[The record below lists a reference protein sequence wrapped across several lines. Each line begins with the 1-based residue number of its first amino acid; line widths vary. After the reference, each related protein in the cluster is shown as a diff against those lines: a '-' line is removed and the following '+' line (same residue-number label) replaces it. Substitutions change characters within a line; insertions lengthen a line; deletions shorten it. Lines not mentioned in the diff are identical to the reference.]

1 MVGSISSA
9 SMMMPTYG
17 TNQSSSNS
25 SSLTSSQKETISSV
39 LGQFDSENLTTAD
52 AKSIVKS
59 FSEAGITPS
68 SELASAMEKLGFD
81 AKEVGDLAGVPRGGG
96 NMPPPPPSG
105 DRQQEEESVSSLLES
120 LLSIDDEEESS
131 ATATSFDDIME
142 YTSRILNLNESS
154 KSDLMSLLETYEN
167 GNSGY
172 SKEESTA
179 LIKNSLSTILS
190 DSNNY
195 NRVSIYA

>member
-17 TNQSSSNS
+17 TNQNSSNS

-39 LGQFDSENLTTAD
+39 LSQFDSENLTTAD

-68 SELASAMEKLGFD
+68 SELASAMEELGFD

-120 LLSIDDEEESS
+120 LLSTDEEESS
-131 ATATSFDDIME
+131 TTATSFDDIME
-142 YTSRILNLNESS
+142 YTSRILNLKDSS
-154 KSDLMSLLETYEN
+154 KSDLMSLLESYGSED
-167 GNSGY
+167 SGY